1 MEKSDLNVEHIPI
14 FEGKPHFQKLRNVD
28 VMLQIMQSMKVTGEV
43 QIRLIFVLRES
54 LISQKKIKDSELQR
68 KEQQLRERE
77 CMQVRGLPIILRFVF
92 GIGILFVHLKNLVK
106 HGGVKLKKEMLF
118 VVKQISKLRKWNVM
132 LKLITLKMSI
142 KLIDIHMEINGSVFQ
157 IQSLQIVI
165 QKDQTLQMV
174 VSPMQLLRL
183 NERSQ
188 GETIQLH
195 KHVSWNV
202 SMDITLQ
209 IIIQDV
215 SQILEKSLVKIG
227 IMLLILSGEE
237 LLMRDMKSVEIQKID
252 DQRRRILV
260 V

>member
-1 MEKSDLNVEHIPI
+1 
-14 FEGKPHFQKLRNVD
+14 
-28 VMLQIMQSMKVTGEV
+28 
-43 QIRLIFVLRES
+43 
-54 LISQKKIKDSELQR
+54 
-68 KEQQLRERE
+68 
-77 CMQVRGLPIILRFVF
+77 
-92 GIGILFVHLKNLVK
+92 
-106 HGGVKLKKEMLF
+106 
-118 VVKQISKLRKWNVM
+118 
-132 LKLITLKMSI
+132 
-142 KLIDIHMEINGSVFQ
+142 
-157 IQSLQIVI
+157 
-165 QKDQTLQMV
+165 
-174 VSPMQLLRL
+174 MQLLRL

-237 LLMRDMKSVEIQKID
+237 LLMRDMKRVEIQKID